1 MNKESFK
8 YSLILLL
15 VALIWGAAF
24 VAQSMGNA
32 AGPLSFNA
40 ARNILA
46 AISLLPILIH
56 HKTHPKPGK
65 NHWNRSI
72 VIGGIVCGVVL
83 AIASNAQQYGLMYAS
98 AGKAGFITAM
108 YIVIVPIMGLFMKHK
123 PNLNMVISLV
133 LACIGLYLLC
143 WTNDG
148 AFTIYDGFL
157 LFCAFLYAIH
167 ILVIAH
173 FGVRGDAVLMSMIQF
188 LVCGTVTL
196 IAAILFEDFSITK
209 LSGSIIPILY
219 TGILSSGVGYTLQII
234 GQQHLDATLSSL
246 ILSLESVFAV
256 LSGWVLL
263 GEVLS
268 FREIFGCVVMFVA
281 IILAQCPPIDH
292 KSHSSM
298 VKPTNR

>member
-1 MNKESFK
+1 MNKESVK
-8 YSLILLL
+8 YSLVLLL

-46 AISLLPILIH
+46 AISLVPIIIY
-56 HKTHPKPGK
+56 HKKNPQPGK
-65 NHWNRSI
+65 YHWNRSI
-72 VIGGIVCGVVL
+72 VIGGILCGLVL
-83 AIASNAQQYGLMYAS
+83 AIASNAQQYGLMHAS

-108 YIVIVPIMGLFMKHK
+108 YIVIVPLMGLFMKHK

-148 AFTIYDGFL
+148 DFTIYDGFL

-167 ILVIAH
+167 ILVVGY
-173 FGVRGDAVLMSMIQF
+173 FGVKGDAVLMSMIQF
-188 LVCGTVTL
+188 LVCGSITL
-196 IAAILFEDFSITK
+196 VLAILFEDFSIIK

-234 GQQHLDATLSSL
+234 GQQHLDATLTSL

-256 LSGWVLL
+256 LAGWILL
-263 GEVLS
+263 GEVLTI
-268 FREIFGCVVMFVA
+268 REIFGCGLMFGA
-281 IILAQCPPIDH
+281 IILAQCPPIKR
-292 KSHSSM
+292 KS
-298 VKPTNR
+298 K

>member
-1 MNKESFK
+1 MNKESLK
-8 YSLILLL
+8 YSLVLLL

-46 AISLLPILIH
+46 AISLVPIIIH
-56 HKTHPKPGK
+56 HKKHPKPGK
-65 NHWNRSI
+65 YHWNKSI
-72 VIGGIVCGVVL
+72 VIGGILCGLVL
-83 AIASNAQQYGLMYAS
+83 AIASNAQQYGLMHAS

-108 YIVIVPIMGLFMKHK
+108 YIVIVPIMGLLMKHK
-123 PNLNMVISLV
+123 PNLNMVISLI

-148 AFTIYDGFL
+148 DFTIYDGFL

-167 ILVIAH
+167 ILVVGY
-173 FGVRGDAVLMSMIQF
+173 FGVKGDAVLMSMIQF
-188 LVCGTVTL
+188 LVCGSITL
-196 IAAILFEDFSITK
+196 ILAIIFEDFSIMK

-234 GQQHLDATLSSL
+234 GQQHLDATLTSL

-256 LSGWVLL
+256 LAGWILL

-268 FREIFGCVVMFVA
+268 MREIFGCVLMFVA
-281 IILAQCPPIDH
+281 IILAQCPPIGR
-292 KSHSSM
+292 KS
-298 VKPTNR
+298 K